1 MPPKVGVLN
10 RAYLFILQPFSRQ
23 YIHYNNSFGTEIHN
37 NIIVLEEGVNISLI
51 LRKELVTFF
60 FLEEGIDFVKCNL
73 VIMLDSPSTFNR
85 YIYSKVRAIRAKLE
99 KQKHKTIEL
108 KEEPSASIM
117 PLKEKLSI

>member
-10 RAYLFILQPFSRQ
+10 RAYLFILQAFSRQ

-99 KQKHKTIEL
+99 KQKH
-108 KEEPSASIM
+108 
-117 PLKEKLSI
+117 